1 MPGPPGARGDTGGR
15 GDRGEPGP
23 PGPAGS
29 AGLPGLKGHEGK
41 QGPDGEPVSLKWISK
56 MKIKSFHV
64 DRFRAKKETRENP
77 DPEDLKDHP

>member
-1 MPGPPGARGDTGGR
+1 
-15 GDRGEPGP
+15 
-23 PGPAGS
+23 
-29 AGLPGLKGHEGK
+29 
-41 QGPDGEPVSLKWISK
+41 